1 MATASA
7 PSATPKKDSK
17 PRLRFWQIFNMSV
30 GFLGIQFG
38 FALQNG
44 NASRILQVFG
54 ADVEHLS
61 WFWLVAP
68 LTGMIVQPIIGHY
81 SDKTWT
87 RLGRRRPYFLAGAL
101 LAAVGLILM
110 PNAGMFTAILPALW
124 VGAGMLMIMD
134 ASFNIAMEPF
144 RALVAD
150 KLPNSQRTL
159 GYSVQTGLIGLGAV
173 IGSWLPYILA
183 NWFGVKQVAE
193 EGKIPDNVIYS
204 FIFGAIVLVGAI
216 IWTIATTKEYSPEE
230 QRAYT
235 AEEETVE
242 EHNTGGGLGQ
252 IFRDFRR
259 MPRTMRQLGLVQFF
273 SWFALFCMWVYST
286 PAITRSKYDMTVS
299 QQQFTALQ
307 GIASS
312 LSFPDGEEQRKLS
325 EAKEFLNQ
333 PIGKIDEGN
342 GRIYIDN
349 NTASYFLNNK
359 ILPEKELAASFYNSL
374 KSHTFQTPE
383 YKSAIAE
390 LEDLQKNYAD
400 GNDNNNESISYPTFN
415 YAVRY
420 SGIPTDAATTEKLG
434 LMSELKKVVYE
445 YNEGGNW
452 VSGLFGIYNGV
463 SAVFAFFLPLL
474 ARRMGRKLTHA
485 FSLVCGGV
493 GLLSIFI
500 INDPNLLILSMV
512 GIGIAWASI
521 LAMPYVI
528 LSGSIPAAKM
538 GIYMG
543 IFNFFIT
550 LPQIVSSLSGGPIVK
565 YFFNNEAIYALVLAG
580 VLMIC
585 AAVSV
590 IYVYDPA
597 DQNSNN
603 KNVLEHNEVL

>member
-1 MATASA
+1 MATGTPPASSSTA
-7 PSATPKKDSK
+7 RNEKK
-17 PRLRFWQIFNMSV
+17 PRLGFWQIFNMSV

-44 NASRILQVFG
+44 NASRILQTFG

-81 SDKTWT
+81 SDRTWT
-87 RLGRRRPYFLAGAL
+87 RLGRRRPYFLTGAL

-173 IGSWLPYILA
+173 IGSWLPYMLA
-183 NWFGVKQVAE
+183 NWFGVRDVAE
-193 EGKIPDNVIYS
+193 AGKIPDNVIYS
-204 FIFGAIVLVGAI
+204 FVFGALVLVGAI
-216 IWTIATTKEYSPEE
+216 VWTIVTTKEYSPEE
-230 QRAYT
+230 QKRYSDEAP
-235 AEEETVE
+235 VE
-242 EHNTGGGLGQ
+242 EHGSSGLVQ
-252 IFRDFRR
+252 IFRDFRS

-273 SWFALFCMWVYST
+273 SWFALFCMWVFAT
-286 PAITRSKYDMTVS
+286 PAITRSKYDMTIT
-299 QQQFTALQ
+299 TAQLESLK
-307 GIASS
+307 GIANTI
-312 LSFPDGEEQRKLS
+312 PAANGEEQRKLDD
-325 EAKEFLNQ
+325 AKKFINQ
-333 PIGKIDEGN
+333 PIDNIDEGN
-342 GRIYIDN
+342 GRVFIQEQ
-349 NTASYFLNNK
+349 TASYFLGGK
-359 ILPEKELAASFYNSL
+359 LVQERDLVSQFYNTLSL
-374 KSHTFQTPE
+374 QRFDNSD
-383 YKSAIAE
+383 YKSAVKE
-390 LEDLQKNYAD
+390 LQSLQENYAD
-400 GNDNNNESISYPTFN
+400 GNESNNQSMTYPTYS
-415 YAVRY
+415 YALRY
-420 SGIPTDAATTEKLG
+420 SGIAADPATLQRLSLAG
-434 LMSELKKVVYE
+434 ELKKVVYE
-445 YNEGGNW
+445 YNQGGNW

-474 ARRMGRKLTHA
+474 AMRMGRKLTHA
-485 FSLVCGGV
+485 FALVCGGL
-493 GLLSIFI
+493 GLLSIYV
-500 INDPNLLILSMV
+500 INDPNLLVFSMI

-585 AAVSV
+585 AAISV
-590 IYVYDPA
+590 VYVYDPA
-597 DQNSNN
+597 DN
-603 KNVLEHNEVL
+603 KPGDNRVIQHNEVL